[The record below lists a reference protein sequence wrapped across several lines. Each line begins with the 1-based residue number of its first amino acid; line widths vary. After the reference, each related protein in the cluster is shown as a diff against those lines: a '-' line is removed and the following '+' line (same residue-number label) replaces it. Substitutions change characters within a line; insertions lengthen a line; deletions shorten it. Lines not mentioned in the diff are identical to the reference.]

1 MPSYV
6 TLASG
11 NDIFSYR
18 RMSHDSKSDKRV
30 QRDTKRATGAL
41 LPSTGVLAVQEARSA
56 GLPITYVE
64 GTNIIRDLDGKKEII
79 GTVEPRVPVTKK
91 KIKIPPQ

>member
-1 MPSYV
+1 MTRKVIKEY
-6 TLASG
+6 SG
-11 NDIFSYR
+11 TRKERQALFS
-18 RMSHDSKSDKRV
+18 
-30 QRDTKRATGAL
+30 QA
-41 LPSTGVLAVQEARSA
+41 GVLAVQEARSA
-56 GLPITYVE
+56 SLPITYVE